1 MSKEFDMM
9 YGIIKYTIVLDESN
23 KLYAMR
29 VGETECFKTEYL
41 RKKISQ
47 KALKDF
53 FKCLLLEKP
62 EQFAELYC
70 ILKQNDAE
78 IFAYAHELSCEMRDF
93 FTKLTEG

>member
-1 MSKEFDMM
+1 MSKKFDVM

-29 VGETECFKTEYL
+29 VGETKCFETEYL
-41 RKKISQ
+41 RKEISQ

-53 FKCLLLEKP
+53 FKCLLLAKP
-62 EQFAELYC
+62 EQFVELYC